1 MMYDFFCNGYG
12 FGNSF
17 WLMSVF
23 WILLLA
29 VVIGLVVWLVIRA
42 SRPQVAKDTALSAN
56 TGVRALDILKERYAR
71 GEITREEFESMRKD
85 ILE

>member
-12 FGNSF
+12 FGNGF
-17 WLMSVF
+17 WFMTVF

-42 SRPQVAKDTALSAN
+42 SKPPVSSSNALQSGS
-56 TGVRALDILKERYAR
+56 GVNALDILKERYAR

-85 ILE
+85 ILT